1 MLGIAKGTVFNYIKR
16 FKIKKIY
23 IQEMVVINKTV
34 LIGRWTKDLEVKYT
48 GQGTEVASGSI
59 AVNRRFKQEG
69 QPDVDFIN
77 VTIWG
82 KVAENTAK
90 YTGKGSQVAVHGRIQ
105 TRNYENKEG
114 KRVYI
119 TEVVAEEIEFLGSKK
134 DNQSN
139 NDSNQDYGVPLD
151 DFTPI
156 DEDGD
161 DLPF

>member
-1 MLGIAKGTVFNYIKR
+1 M
-16 FKIKKIY
+16 
-23 IQEMVVINKTV
+23 
-34 LIGRWTKDLEVKYT
+34 IGRWTKDLEIKYT
-48 GQGTEVASGSI
+48 QNGTAVAKGSI

-90 YTGKGSQVAVHGRIQ
+90 YTNKGSQVAVHGRIQ
-105 TRNYENKEG
+105 TGKYENKEG
-114 KRVYI
+114 QTIYT

-134 DNQSN
+134 DSQLGEGQSLGN
-139 NDSNQDYGVPLD
+139 PMD

-156 DEDGD
+156 DEDSD